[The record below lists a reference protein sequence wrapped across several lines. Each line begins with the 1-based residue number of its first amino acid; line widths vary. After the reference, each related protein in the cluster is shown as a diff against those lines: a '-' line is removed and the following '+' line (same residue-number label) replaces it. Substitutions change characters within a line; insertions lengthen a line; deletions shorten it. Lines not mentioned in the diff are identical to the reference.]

1 MTICWIPFPMVA
13 RFCWD
18 GYTSFKKRSRWIFC
32 VVCCTSWHH
41 PTMIQLSIRF
51 QFQRIYSKPATKATW
66 HFAAFRS
73 TKKNP
78 PRMGSKPSFQ
88 CWVDIEGMISMMYQL
103 VTSEWSEDGPSR
115 LSVVFFFQFTPGGW
129 LRLWT
134 PWWLTGWVNIWGAK
148 GRLCPIVMLLCNGAL
163 WCREFHGFIMDL
175 WFTSVYIA
183 YMYIYI

>member
-115 LSVVFFFQFTPGGW
+115 LSVVFFFNSLREDDLDCELLGDSQAGW
-129 LRLWT
+129 TFGVPRADFVQL
-134 PWWLTGWVNIWGAK
+134 
-148 GRLCPIVMLLCNGAL
+148 
-163 WCREFHGFIMDL
+163 
-175 WFTSVYIA
+175 
-183 YMYIYI
+183 